1 MGRRAKRK
9 KLLLRKANKG
19 VELDPLEASRVGL
32 QRIVDEQQKV
42 KREAEEKLL
51 AEEAEKQRLIEEA
64 QRKIEEE
71 NRKAME
77 AEKKAKEEAEKKKK
91 KAEAA
96 RKKKEAAAK
105 KKKAAKETKAS
116 E

>member
-1 MGRRAKRK
+1 MGRRSKRK

-19 VELDPLEASRVGL
+19 IELDPLEASRVGL
-32 QRIVDEQQKV
+32 QQIVDEQQKV

-64 QRKIEEE
+64 
-71 NRKAME
+71 
-77 AEKKAKEEAEKKKK
+77 KK

-96 RKKKEAAAK
+96 KKRKAAAAK
-105 KKKAAKETKAS
+105 KKAQAKKQSPKE
-116 E
+116 

>member
-1 MGRRAKRK
+1 MGRRSKRK

-42 KREAEEKLL
+42 KREAEEKRL

-64 QRKIEEE
+64 KK
-71 NRKAME
+71 KAE
-77 AEKKAKEEAEKKKK
+77 AEKKRKAEAAKKRKLAAEKKKK
-91 KAEAA
+91 AA
-96 RKKKEAAAK
+96 QDS
-105 KKKAAKETKAS
+105 KAS

>member
-19 VELDPLEASRVGL
+19 IELDPLEASRVGL
-32 QRIVDEQQKV
+32 QRIVDEQQKE
-42 KREAEEKLL
+42 KREAEEKHL
-51 AEEAEKQRLIEEA
+51 AEKAEKQRLIEEA

-71 NRKAME
+71 NRKALE
-77 AEKKAKEEAEKKKK
+77 AAKKAKEEAEKKKK
-91 KAEAA
+91 AEAA
-96 RKKKEAAAK
+96 RKKKQAAEK

-116 E
+116 K

>member
-1 MGRRAKRK
+1 MGRRSKRK

-19 VELDPLEASRVGL
+19 IELDPLEASRVGL
-32 QRIVDEQQKV
+32 QRIVDEQQNA
-42 KREAEEKLL
+42 KREAEEKRL

-64 QRKIEEE
+64 KK
-71 NRKAME
+71 KAE
-77 AEKKAKEEAEKKKK
+77 AEKKRKAELEKKK

-96 RKKKEAAAK
+96 RKKK
-105 KKKAAKETKAS
+105 AAKETKAS